1 MPLYLITHMI
11 PLVIDLPY
19 INPIAFQFGP
29 IAIHWYGIMY
39 LLSFILG
46 YIYLR
51 KKIQK
56 KQLKLSLD
64 QLNDLIFLICF
75 CLLIGG
81 RLGYVFFYN
90 FAQYWDSPLTVFAVW
105 NGGMSFHGGF
115 LGAALGFYLFWRKAK
130 KPKTKIPSFFYLTDA
145 VLTII
150 PFTLA
155 LGRVGNFINAE
166 LYGRISDLPWAMKFW
181 TSSEYR
187 HPVQLYEAVAHIVAG
202 SLFIF
207 TQAKKWPIGV
217 RTSLFLLYYSIV
229 RIMVEFVREPDPQIG
244 YLLSYFTLGQLL
256 SLPILVFGIYVL
268 KVSLASSTK
277 SNKLTP
283 SQSH

>member
-1 MPLYLITHMI
+1 VPLYLITHMI

>member
-1 MPLYLITHMI
+1 MI

>member
-1 MPLYLITHMI
+1 MPLYLISHMI